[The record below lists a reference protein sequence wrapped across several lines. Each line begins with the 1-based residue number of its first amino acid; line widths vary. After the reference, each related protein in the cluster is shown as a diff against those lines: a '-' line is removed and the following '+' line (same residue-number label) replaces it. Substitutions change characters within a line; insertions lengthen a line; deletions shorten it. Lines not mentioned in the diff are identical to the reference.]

1 VLEAEEV
8 LSLEDLR
15 LLAGHT
21 YFDSCGL
28 SVINVLKIR
37 KALLED
43 EDDDDEGM
51 GRGSG
56 GEGMSE
62 LDMAAATPLFL
73 ARTLSE
79 QLSDEIAMADK
90 ETADTAAKDE
100 NKDKKLR
107 DEGTGNL
114 EGGRGKGGG
123 KGRHGKGIGGMG
135 KGGMGKGGLFGAR
148 PSAMPFRTAPAP
160 SPFGGGMGFGA
171 APAPAPPA
179 AGFGG
184 ASLFDEEGGEEE
196 EDEEDD
202 KEDEDDEDEGMGRF
216 GAAQPNLFG
225 APPSSF
231 GGGAT
236 GFGGGAAG
244 FGGGAAGFGGGAAGF
259 GGGAAGFGGATLKM
273 SRGGAGQED
282 EDDEDEGMGRGYGEG
297 GGKGSMGKGGMGK
310 GGMGKGRMRKGSM
323 GKGDMGKGGLFGAR
337 PSAMP
342 FRTAPA
348 PSPFGGGMGFGAA
361 PAPAPTAAGFGG
373 ASLFDEEG
381 GDEEEDEEDDK
392 EDEDDE
398 DEGMGRG
405 SGGEGG
411 GKGGMGKGGMG
422 KGSMG
427 EGGMQKLDDARQAAF
442 APVDP
447 PVRPTDED
455 EEQLRTPRPPVAIA
469 QVRKFCA
476 AVKESVTSAVFD
488 SFVDV
493 ALRLPAAGV
502 PAFAACAHIEAVLS
516 DEVPYEVLQHIGML
530 YPPYGAKLDASATK
544 QMRGVAEGA
553 ASSAALPASEKQIS
567 VFGFSRAT
575 VKNQKPPT
583 EPAIVVGA
591 RVRVREGV
599 TPSLGWGGVTR
610 DSIGTVVAVRAP
622 ALGPPKEG
630 DTVKVIRA
638 TDPDDHPFVGQ
649 EGVIVGDIG
658 GPYPFQ
664 YLVKFEDGINNIFH
678 KGDVEVKLDLKV
690 KQTLTRCVFHYRRWP
705 GWLLIY
711 SDL

>member
-1 VLEAEEV
+1 MNKRGTTLPEWSPTGGRMGRKPRPEQLANMSGMFDRAGGGGGSNDPAPLSDPSTDGSMDVPQAPAHSRFTQSHGDEYLQQQQQGKGGGKGARGMGRRRWASNGSPVREWLLRQAAVHPCFADQVLAVLEAEEV

-51 GRGSG
+51 CRGSG

-135 KGGMGKGGLFGAR
+135 KGGMGKG
-148 PSAMPFRTAPAP
+148 
-160 SPFGGGMGFGA
+160 
-171 APAPAPPA
+171 
-179 AGFGG
+179 
-184 ASLFDEEGGEEE
+184 
-196 EDEEDD
+196 
-202 KEDEDDEDEGMGRF
+202 
-216 GAAQPNLFG
+216 
-225 APPSSF
+225 
-231 GGGAT
+231 
-236 GFGGGAAG
+236 
-244 FGGGAAGFGGGAAGF
+244 
-259 GGGAAGFGGATLKM
+259 
-273 SRGGAGQED
+273 
-282 EDDEDEGMGRGYGEG
+282 
-297 GGKGSMGKGGMGK
+297 
-310 GGMGKGRMRKGSM
+310 RMRKGSM

-361 PAPAPTAAGFGG
+361 PAPAPPAAGFGG

-516 DEVPYEVLQHIGML
+516 DEVPYEVLQQLGML

-591 RVRVREGV
+591 RVRVREGL